1 MRNYS
6 ITNGS
11 FSERGRSSAACYF
24 YKLFEPEHQR
34 HRNSFRIIKINNN
47 ETFMRY

>member
-1 MRNYS
+1 MRKYS

-11 FSERGRSSAACYF
+11 FSERGRASITYYF

-47 ETFMRY
+47 ETFMLY